1 MDRSHNLL
9 MVELFDGEYYPD
21 IGMWV
26 RIHLRS
32 FKMVPFESLDTV
44 FYSHS
49 IITEAV
55 SLAISEILNIEE

>member
-1 MDRSHNLL
+1 